1 LRRFNLGQNRPK
13 VVVVGSSNM
22 DLVVKSSRIPAKGET
37 ILGGDFIMTPGG
49 KGANQAVAA
58 AKLGAEV
65 YFVAKLGDDIFGRQ
79 SLSNFQKVAVH
90 TEYVVQTNEAPSGV
104 ALITVDEAGDNVI
117 VVAPGANLKLSP
129 EDVKIAQP
137 VISSSGAVAAQLE
150 VPLETVEFAARL
162 ANDASVPFILD
173 PAPAQKLSAEF
184 LQMVD
189 ILTPNE
195 TEAEIL
201 TGVKVTDENSAQV
214 AAKDLL
220 EHGVKAVILTMGAKG
235 YLLATKDAAEFVPSV
250 KVDAVDATAAGD
262 AFTGSLGV
270 GIAQGKTLRHAAL
283 FANHVAALSV
293 TKMGAQSSM
302 PDAGQVENFI
312 KQKSAQ
318 GVNDEKA

>member
-1 LRRFNLGQNRPK
+1 LHGIGLGQKKPK
-13 VVVVGSSNM
+13 IVVVGSSNM
-22 DLVVKSSRIPAKGET
+22 DLVVKSPRIPAKGET

-79 SLSNFQKVAVH
+79 SLSNFQKVGIR
-90 TEYVVQTNEAPSGV
+90 TEYVEQTKEAPSGV
-104 ALITVDEAGDNVI
+104 ALITVDDAGDNVI

-129 EDVKIAQP
+129 HDVEKAQSAIA
-137 VISSSGAVAAQLE
+137 SSGAVAAQLE
-150 VPLETVEFAARL
+150 VPLETVECAARL
-162 ANDASVPFILD
+162 AKEAAVPFILD
-173 PAPAQKLSAEF
+173 PAPARKLSAEL

-189 ILTPNE
+189 VLKPNE

-201 TGVKVTDENSAQV
+201 TGIKVTDKKSALA

-220 EHGVKAVILTMGAKG
+220 KRGVKAVILTMGAKG
-235 YLLATKDAAEFVPSV
+235 YLLATKRAMEFVPSV

-270 GIAQGKTLRHAAL
+270 GLAQGKTLKDAAL

-302 PDAGQVENFI
+302 PDAEQVENFI
-312 KQKSAQ
+312 RQKSAQ
-318 GVNDEKA
+318 GVNYEKA

>member
-1 LRRFNLGQNRPK
+1 LCGIVLGQNKPK
-13 VVVVGSSNM
+13 IVVVGSSNM
-22 DLVVKSSRIPAKGET
+22 DLVVKSPRIPSKGET

-79 SLSNFQKVAVH
+79 SLSNFQKVGVK
-90 TEYVVQTNEAPSGV
+90 TEYVERTKEARSGV
-104 ALITVDEAGDNVI
+104 ALITVDDAGDNVI

-129 EDVKIAQP
+129 EDVKKAQP
-137 VISSSGAVAAQLE
+137 VITSSGAMAAQLE
-150 VPLETVEFAARL
+150 VPLETVECAAKL
-162 ANDASVPFILD
+162 ANDAGVPFILD
-173 PAPAQKLSAEF
+173 PAPAQKQSDGF
-184 LQMVD
+184 LRMVD

-201 TGVKVTDENSAQV
+201 TGIKVTDENSAMV
-214 AAKDLL
+214 AAKNLL
-220 EHGVKAVILTMGAKG
+220 DRGVKAVIITMGSKG
-235 YLLATKDAAEFVPSV
+235 FVLATKDGAEFVPSI
-250 KVDAVDATAAGD
+250 KVGAVDATAAGD

-270 GIAQGKTLRHAAL
+270 GIAQGKTLKDAAL
-283 FANHVAALSV
+283 FANYVAALSV

-302 PDAGQVENFI
+302 PDAGQVEDFM

-318 GVNDEKA
+318 GVNDEKV